1 MTGGKWSLCV
11 EWYPKVTSCSA
22 NQQPR
27 LSSLL
32 LSCLWDDVFWLLKTR
47 AAAAAAAD
55 AAGAEGPGHARLA
68 SGTQRAFVRV
78 TRVFCGVSALMYHDT
93 LLAYWL

>member
-1 MTGGKWSLCV
+1 M
-11 EWYPKVTSCSA
+11 TSCSA

-47 AAAAAAAD
+47 AAAAAAAADAD